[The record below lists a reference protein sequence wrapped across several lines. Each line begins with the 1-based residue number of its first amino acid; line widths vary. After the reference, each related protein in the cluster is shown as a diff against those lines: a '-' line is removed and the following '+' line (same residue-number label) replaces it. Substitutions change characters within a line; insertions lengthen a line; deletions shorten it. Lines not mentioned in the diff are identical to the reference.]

1 MKRLSFLFLVVACV
15 VFSSCREDDDNQA
28 YSITTL
34 AGYGGAVATAD
45 KGVALEG
52 ETVTVTATPAEGF
65 LFKQWKV
72 RVGNTVIDNVE
83 ANPATFTMPVENVVI
98 IATFMIRNDVLERIT
113 DPALKAYCQSRMD
126 AEQNID
132 GVIYPKWD
140 TNGNG
145 ILSPDEAAAVKAI
158 DVTGGINGTKIKNV
172 DELVEFKGLEI
183 LKVGENDISTLEVVW
198 SKLVKLD
205 CSHNK
210 LTKLLTGRSGKL
222 KELYCNNNHLPSA
235 NFKTMAYD
243 NGYMLHCGNQTTEEG
258 EPQTFAATLT
268 EEQIAFWDSNLKELS
283 ENANVETQ
291 TRPCADVFLTIT
303 SARKTT
309 DWSNIGLTLEDGKG
323 ASISVYLY
331 EEELDPGE
339 YTAEDISWGYVTVPG
354 GGSYR
359 DLDYEDSGSITV
371 KYDEE
376 TKIYTIEGTLILQQD
391 SSYPSVNAVGFK
403 YVGTL

>member
-1 MKRLSFLFLVVACV
+1 M
-15 VFSSCREDDDNQA
+15 
-28 YSITTL
+28 
-34 AGYGGAVATAD
+34 
-45 KGVALEG
+45 
-52 ETVTVTATPAEGF
+52 
-65 LFKQWKV
+65 
-72 RVGNTVIDNVE
+72 
-83 ANPATFTMPVENVVI
+83 
-98 IATFMIRNDVLERIT
+98 
-113 DPALKAYCQSRMD
+113 
-126 AEQNID
+126 
-132 GVIYPKWD
+132 
-140 TNGNG
+140 
-145 ILSPDEAAAVKAI
+145 
-158 DVTGGINGTKIKNV
+158 
-172 DELVEFKGLEI
+172 
-183 LKVGENDISTLEVVW
+183 
-198 SKLVKLD
+198 
-205 CSHNK
+205 
-210 LTKLLTGRSGKL
+210 
-222 KELYCNNNHLPSA
+222 
-235 NFKTMAYD
+235 
-243 NGYMLHCGNQTTEEG
+243 TEEG

-331 EEELDPGE
+331 GEELDPGE